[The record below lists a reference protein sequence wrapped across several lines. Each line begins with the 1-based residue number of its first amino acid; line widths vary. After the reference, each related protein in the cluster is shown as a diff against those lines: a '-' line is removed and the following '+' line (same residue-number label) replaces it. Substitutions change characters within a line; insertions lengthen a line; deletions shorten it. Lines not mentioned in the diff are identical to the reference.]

1 MLVAVEPPAHTDH
14 EESLFPWPPFARM
27 MLAQAAH
34 AAGDALV
41 AVALAGTL
49 FFSVSTNQAR
59 THVGLYLLLTM
70 TPFALLSPVVG
81 PLLDRWRGSYRVA
94 IFLAMIG
101 RGVLAFLMASRTKDL
116 TLYPL
121 AFGSLVLSRTH
132 GISRGALVP
141 DILPEGRTL
150 VSVNARLSIVSV
162 AAGTLFALPGAGLQK
177 LFGPGV
183 TLRFAGIVYIA
194 GAVIAAGLTTP
205 GRSSRREPS
214 TEKHSHKLLAPR
226 LLAGGIATSWSR
238 VALGFVVFLLAF
250 ALRDVGENVKSFG
263 LVLAAAGGGSFV
275 GSLLVARA
283 RAALRESAIMLGSL
297 IGIAVVCFIL
307 ATHFNLRAAV
317 IIAGVAGIGTTAA
330 RLSFDAL
337 VQKDAP
343 EEVRARTFA
352 RYETIFQL
360 CWVAGAGA
368 ATAIHFGPEAGLRTV
383 GLICVAGVVFA
394 VRAATARAPARKQD
408 P

>member
-1 MLVAVEPPAHTDH
+1 MLVAVEPPGHTEQ

-49 FFSVSTNQAR
+49 FFSVPTGQAR
-59 THVGLYLLLTM
+59 GHVGLYLLLTM

-81 PLLDRWRGSYRVA
+81 PILDRWRGSYRLA
-94 IFLAMIG
+94 IFIAMIG
-101 RGVLAFLMASRTKDL
+101 RGVLAFLMASRTKGVG
-116 TLYPL
+116 LYPL

-141 DILPEGRTL
+141 DILPPGRTL

-177 LFGPGV
+177 LFGSGT
-183 TLRFAGIVYIA
+183 TLRFAGLVYIA

-205 GRSSRREPS
+205 GRSKRRPP
-214 TEKHSHKLLAPR
+214 TQQKHSHKLLAPR
-226 LLAGGIATSWSR
+226 LLAGGIATAWSR
-238 VALGFVVFLLAF
+238 AALGFVVFLLAF
-250 ALRDVGENVKSFG
+250 TLRGAGEGVKSFG
-263 LVLAAAGGGSFV
+263 LVLAAAGAGSFV
-275 GSLLVARA
+275 GSLVVARG
-283 RAALRESAIMLGSL
+283 RAALRETAILLGSL
-297 IGIAVVCFIL
+297 VAIAAVSFTL
-307 ATHFNLRAAV
+307 ASRFNLRTAVIVAAV
-317 IIAGVAGIGTTAA
+317 TGIGTTAA

-360 CWVAGAGA
+360 CWVAGAGI
-368 ATAIHFGPEAGLRTV
+368 ATAIHFNGEDGLRVV
-383 GLICVAGVVFA
+383 GALCVAGVVFA
-394 VRAATARAPARKQD
+394 VRSVMVRAPVAK
-408 P
+408 PSP

>member
-1 MLVAVEPPAHTDH
+1 MLVVVEPHDM
-14 EESLFPWPPFARM
+14 EEGSLFPWPPFARL

-49 FFSVSTNQAR
+49 FFSVSTTQAR
-59 THVGLYLLLTM
+59 SHVGLYLLLTM

-81 PLLDRWRGSYRVA
+81 PILDRWRGSYRTA

-101 RGVLAFLMASRTKDL
+101 RGMLAFLMASRTKGIG
-116 TLYPL
+116 LYPL

-141 DILPEGRTL
+141 DILPPGRTL

-177 LFGPGV
+177 LFGPAT
-183 TLRFAGIVYIA
+183 TLRFAGLVYIA

-205 GRSSRREPS
+205 GRSRRRPPAVQ
-214 TEKHSHKLLAPR
+214 KHSHKLLAPR
-226 LLAGGIATSWSR
+226 LLAGGIATAWSR
-238 VALGFVVFLLAF
+238 AALGFVVFLLAF
-250 ALRDVGENVKSFG
+250 TLRDAGEGVKSFG
-263 LVLAAAGGGSFV
+263 FVLAAAGGGSFL
-275 GSLLVARA
+275 GSVVVARA
-283 RAALRESAIMLGSL
+283 RAALRETAILLGSL
-297 IGIAVVCFIL
+297 VAIAAVSFAL
-307 ATHFNLRAAV
+307 ATRFNVRVAVIVAAV
-317 IIAGVAGIGTTAA
+317 TGIGTTAA

-368 ATAIHFGPEAGLRTV
+368 ATAIHFDGTSGLRVV
-383 GLICVAGVVFA
+383 GAICVAGILFA
-394 VRAATARAPARKQD
+394 ARTATARAPAVK
-408 P
+408 PGP